1 MDRNDTLA
9 SILIGGSDV
18 RRIGKVLSREGVRG
32 TGLIAAGQLAAN
44 WVHRWSLTPY
54 PDLHR
59 WLQHQK
65 QVLGCL
71 GVCLPLDGGVE
82 LT

>member
-1 MDRNDTLA
+1 MKFPVMDRNDTLA
-9 SILIGGSDV
+9 SILRGGSDV

-44 WVHRWSLTPY
+44 WVHRWSLTPC

-59 WLQHQK
+59 
-65 QVLGCL
+65 
-71 GVCLPLDGGVE
+71 
-82 LT
+82 